1 MLFPVIIRTSALFCR
16 LPIGCFPVSQRDGT
30 GLCVAWAWLC
40 AQEEL
45 RISFLLY
52 FTYLVVY
59 SIKMTRRITV
69 MIEKLRQHMNL
80 SFLYPEVS
88 YN

>member
-16 LPIGCFPVSQRDGT
+16 LPIWMLSGIKAGWYRLVCSLGLVMRTGGT
-30 GLCVAWAWLC
+30 PNKL
-40 AQEEL
+40 
-45 RISFLLY
+45 LLY

-69 MIEKLRQHMNL
+69 MIENCD
-80 SFLYPEVS
+80 ST
-88 YN
+88 